1 MVKRIEK
8 YFSWGSVGL
17 LLLAITYTLFQLDE
31 EALWDVHSFRG
42 ILSVIVV
49 VVVAEIYLRRKIL
62 FEKLS
67 FFEGLFAVVA
77 SV

>member
-31 EALWDVHSFRG
+31 EALG
-42 ILSVIVV
+42 MYILL
-49 VVVAEIYLRRKIL
+49 EEFYLL
-62 FEKLS
+62 L
-67 FFEGLFAVVA
+67 LLLL
-77 SV
+77 